1 MSAGLSRL
9 SDLPIP
15 MLGHCLRLFGCRGI
29 DPRPSPDLGQR
40 ARVELACLCIM
51 TLAACAP
58 LPVAPPVDRTHTEVF
73 QAPVAAPCFT
83 EAERPVLRPP
93 TVVDPKT
100 ASTEQ
105 LAAAELADAEALRD
119 FARDVDALFLR
130 CLKGPT

>member
-1 MSAGLSRL
+1 MTWRQAGWIRALSIAL
-9 SDLPIP
+9 
-15 MLGHCLRLFGCRGI
+15 CFLFLLWVVAG
-29 DPRPSPDLGQR
+29 
-40 ARVELACLCIM
+40 
-51 TLAACAP
+51 CAP
-58 LPVAPPVDRTHTEVF
+58 LQTAPPIERTKTEVF

-93 TVVDPKT
+93 TVVDLKT

-119 FARDVDALFLR
+119 FARDVDALFLK